1 MKCIKCGAE
10 IPEGNMY
17 CAECGEEIH
26 IVPDFEA
33 EVESQIDETMNRIMD
48 EMASQSDNDVPKKK
62 KKHHYLL
69 WIIVAVIVALAIG
82 SYALWYLY
90 TSDKYRIG
98 RANYFVENGDYYK
111 AIEYYEMVIDAETQ
125 DNIKLYWAVAKCY
138 DNLNNYEQYEAY
150 LFKILESPNAM
161 QKDITLAYDYLF
173 SLYWEKKDYQTIDS
187 FLKDCNN
194 VEVVEKY
201 SGYMV
206 SEPQFSHEAGYYKEI
221 IPLKIK
227 GAEGETVYYTTDGS
241 VPTTESEVCKGLI
254 FLGEGEHEIKAICVN
269 KYGVISKVIT
279 KEYQIEL

>member
-10 IPEGNMY
+10 LPEGKMY

-48 EMASQSDNDVPKKK
+48 EMASQSDSDAPKK

-69 WIIVAVIVALAIG
+69 WIIVAVIIALTIG
-82 SYALWYLY
+82 GYALWYLY
-90 TSDKYRIG
+90 TSEEYRIS
-98 RANYFVENGDYYK
+98 RANYFAENGEYYK
-111 AIEYYEMVIDAETQ
+111 AIEYYEKVMTEETEEY
-125 DNIKLYWAVAKCY
+125 ITLYWAVAKCY
-138 DNLNNYEQYEAY
+138 NNLNNYEQYESY
-150 LFKILESPNAM
+150 LYRILESPKAT
-161 QKDITLAYDYLF
+161 KEDISSAYSYLF

-187 FLKDCNN
+187 LLKDCNN
-194 VEVVEKY
+194 EEVIEKY
-201 SGYMV
+201 SHYMV
-206 SEPQFSHEAGYYKEI
+206 SEPKFSHEAGYYKEI

-227 GAEGETVYYTTDGS
+227 AQEGETVYYTTDGS
-241 VPTTESEVCKGLI
+241 TPTTESEVCKGLI
-254 FLGEGEHEIKAICVN
+254 FLGEGEHEIKAISVN